1 MQDNGTPKAVLVGT
15 APPRR
20 CGIATFTDDLRRAL
34 TAAGA
39 DTPAVQ
45 VALTDDGGSYEYGP
59 EVVFE
64 VLADRIED
72 FRTAAEFLNGAD
84 LEVLCVQHEFGIFGG
99 VAGAHVDELLE
110 HVRVPVVTTL
120 HTVLPDPSPEL
131 AAATRRLADRSD
143 VLVVLAE
150 QAVDLLVSGCGVDRE
165 KVRVIPHGVPA
176 GPRIDQDKA
185 KDGIVARGR
194 TVLLTF
200 GLLSPGKGIE
210 VVIEALPAVVAEHPD
225 VLYVVLGATHPHV
238 LRDGDDYRTGLQAR
252 AQELGV
258 LDHVRFVDRYV
269 DLEELRRHLA
279 ASDVY
284 ITPYHG
290 SDQIVSGTLAYAVG
304 SGCVV
309 VSTPYAYAR
318 ELLADGRGELVPFRD
333 PVAMAETLT
342 ALLGDDERRAELAR
356 RSRAHGEAMSWPAV
370 GAAYQELFAEVIAR
384 HEARPL
390 PLVRREVPAPR
401 FDHLRALTDDVGVF
415 QHAPHG
421 IPERAHGYCTDD
433 VGRALVVA
441 VEGAV
446 RGDAVAAGLV
456 PGYLSFL
463 QDAQQPNGRFANLMG
478 FDRRFQESTASQDT
492 LGQAVWGLG
501 VTVGLSPDPHW
512 RALAA
517 EVLERAVPASAHLNA
532 TRAVAYAMTGL
543 VGYLQHFPGA
553 LSVQRVLRTL
563 AERQLHRLTAHS
575 RGEWTWFDDALTYGN
590 AAVPAALLL
599 AGRALGEPAWVD
611 AGTRTLDFL
620 LERTFDDGRFEPV
633 GNEGWFD
640 RDGHKAVYGQQPV
653 EAGLTVRAC
662 VTAYDL
668 TGEPRYRD
676 AATGAAQ
683 WLLGANRLGLQLYDP
698 DTGRCAD
705 GLDRHGASHNAGAES
720 TICALLALLALQP
733 ACPQPALPRTVPLQ
747 PAAPIR
753 VG

>member
-1 MQDNGTPKAVLVGT
+1 MAVLQDNGTPKAVLVGT

-20 CGIATFTDDLRRAL
+20 CGIATFTDDLRQAL
-34 TAAGA
+34 SAAGA

-64 VLADRIED
+64 VQADRIED
-72 FRTAAEFLNGAD
+72 FRSAADYINGAD
-84 LEVLCVQHEFGIFGG
+84 LDVLCVQHEFGIFGG
-99 VAGAHVDELLE
+99 ATGSHVDELLE

-120 HTVLPDPSPEL
+120 HTVLPEPSPEL
-131 AAATRRLADRSD
+131 CAATRRLADRSD

-150 QAVDLLVSGCGVDRE
+150 QAVDLLVKGCGVDRE

-176 GPRIDQDKA
+176 GPRIDQDRA
-185 KDGIVARGR
+185 KESIVARGR

-210 VVIEALPAVVAEHPD
+210 VVIEALPDVVAQHPD

-238 LRDGDDYRTGLQAR
+238 LRNGDDYRTGLQAR
-252 AQELGV
+252 VQELGIQ
-258 LDHVRFVDRYV
+258 DHVRFVDRYV
-269 DLEELRRHLA
+269 DLDELRRHLA

-333 PVAMAETLT
+333 PVAMGKTLS
-342 ALLGDDERRAELAR
+342 ALLADDERRAEMGR
-356 RSRAHGEAMSWPAV
+356 RARAHGEAMSWPAV
-370 GAAYQELFAEVIAR
+370 GATYSDLFAEVIAR

-390 PLVRREVPAPR
+390 PSVPRAVPAPR

-456 PGYLSFL
+456 PGCLSFL

-478 FDRRFQESTASQDT
+478 FNRRFQEGTASQDT

-501 VTVGLSPDPHW
+501 VTVGTSPDQHY

-517 EVLERAVPASAHLNA
+517 EVLERAVPASAHLHA

-543 VGYLQHFPGA
+543 VGYLQRFPGA

-563 AERQLHRLTAHS
+563 AERQLHRLAAHS
-575 RGEWTWFDDALTYGN
+575 RDGWTWFDDALTYGN
-590 AAVPAALLL
+590 AVVPGALLL
-599 AGRALGEPAWVD
+599 AGRALDEPAWTGT
-611 AGTRTLDFL
+611 GTRTLDFL
-620 LERTFDDGRFEPV
+620 LERTFEDGRFSPV
-633 GNEGWFD
+633 GNEGWFP
-640 RDGHKAVYGQQPV
+640 RDGSKAVYGQQPV

-662 VTAYDL
+662 VTAHEV
-668 TGEPRYRD
+668 TGQARYQE
-676 AATGAAQ
+676 AACSAAE
-683 WLLGANRLGLQLYDP
+683 WLLGANRLGVPLYDP

-705 GLDRHGASHNAGAES
+705 GLDRHGASDNAGAES
-720 TICALLALLALQP
+720 TISALLALLALQP
-733 ACPQPALPRTVPLQ
+733 VPVPPA
-747 PAAPIR
+747 
-753 VG
+753 G

>member
-1 MQDNGTPKAVLVGT
+1 VQDNGTPKAVLVGT

-34 TAAGA
+34 SAAGA

-45 VALTDDGGSYEYGP
+45 VALTDDGGSYDYGP
-59 EVVFE
+59 EVVYE
-64 VLADRIED
+64 VQADRVED
-72 FRTAAEFLNGAD
+72 FRAAADFINGAEFD
-84 LEVLCVQHEFGIFGG
+84 VLCVQHEFGIFGG

-150 QAVDLLVSGCGVDRE
+150 QAVDLLVEGCGVDRD

-185 KDGIVARGR
+185 KEGILARGR

-200 GLLSPGKGIE
+200 GLLSPGKGVE
-210 VVIEALPAVVAEHPD
+210 VVLEALPDVVAQHPD

-238 LRDGDDYRTGLQAR
+238 LRDGDDYRLGLQAR
-252 AQELGV
+252 AEELGV
-258 LDHVRFVDRYV
+258 QDHVRFVDRYV
-269 DLEELRRHLA
+269 ELEELRRHLA

-333 PVAMAETLT
+333 PVAMAKTLIE
-342 ALLGDDERRAELAR
+342 LLGDDQRRTELAR
-356 RSRAHGEAMSWPAV
+356 RARAHGEAMSWPSV
-370 GAAYQELFAEVIAR
+370 GATYQDLFTEVVER

-390 PLVRREVPAPR
+390 PRVAREVPAPR

-446 RGDAVAAGLV
+446 SRGTPWPPTGSRLPVL
-456 PGYLSFL
+456 L
-463 QDAQQPNGRFANLMG
+463 QDAQQPNGRFANLMSY
-478 FDRRFQESTASQDT
+478 DRRFQESTASQDT

-501 VTVGLSPDPHW
+501 VTVGTSPDRTGARWPRRSW
-512 RALAA
+512 S
-517 EVLERAVPASAHLNA
+517 ERA
-532 TRAVAYAMTGL
+532 AVRPPDRDARRGVRHDRL
-543 VGYLQHFPGA
+543 GRLPGA
-553 LSVQRVLRTL
+553 L
-563 AERQLHRLTAHS
+563 
-575 RGEWTWFDDALTYGN
+575 
-590 AAVPAALLL
+590 P
-599 AGRALGEPAWVD
+599 GRAARPARAAD
-611 AGTRTLDFL
+611 HSLSGSCIDSPPT
-620 LERTFDDGRFEPV
+620 P
-633 GNEGWFD
+633 
-640 RDGHKAVYGQQPV
+640 AVSGP
-653 EAGLTVRAC
+653 GST
-662 VTAYDL
+662 TA
-668 TGEPRYRD
+668 
-676 AATGAAQ
+676 
-683 WLLGANRLGLQLYDP
+683 
-698 DTGRCAD
+698 
-705 GLDRHGASHNAGAES
+705 
-720 TICALLALLALQP
+720 
-733 ACPQPALPRTVPLQ
+733 
-747 PAAPIR
+747 
-753 VG
+753 